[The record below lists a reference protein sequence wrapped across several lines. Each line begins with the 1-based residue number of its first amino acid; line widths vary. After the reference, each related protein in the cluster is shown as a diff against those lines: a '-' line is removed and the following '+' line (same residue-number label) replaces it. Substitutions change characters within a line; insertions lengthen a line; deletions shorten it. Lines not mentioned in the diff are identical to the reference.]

1 MADNK
6 QQDPLQ
12 TTEATEVKTTLKD
25 QLPGMDGAL
34 SFIKKYQNILI
45 AAGVAILG
53 IIVFMM
59 MRGGTSG
66 ANEMNADKALQ
77 PMRQYMQMDSFS
89 TVINGN
95 DSLGVT
101 SLKKYLAKYK
111 GTKAANEARLYGAI
125 CYLHLGNP
133 NETIKMLKDVGS
145 LGKQENAR
153 KLSLFGDAYSEKG
166 TSASPVNQSDCNE
179 AIDYYRKAA
188 DAFSEDEGNAAS
200 YLFKAA
206 QLYSQTGKAEKAK
219 ELYKEIKDKY
229 PGARL
234 VTESIEKYLGKEGVE
249 N

>member
-12 TTEATEVKTTLKD
+12 TTETTEVKTSLKD
-25 QLPGMDGAL
+25 QVPGIDGAMA
-34 SFIKKYQNILI
+34 FIKKYQNMLI
-45 AAGVAILG
+45 AAGVVILG
-53 IIVFMM
+53 LIVFLM

-66 ANEMNADKALQ
+66 ASELNADKALQ
-77 PMRQYMQMDSFS
+77 PARQYMQMDSFN
-89 TVINGN
+89 TVLNGN
-95 DSLGVT
+95 DSLGIT

-111 GTKAANEARLYGAI
+111 GTKAANEARLYGAV
-125 CYLHLGNP
+125 CYMHAGNP
-133 NETIKMLKDVGS
+133 NEAIKMLKDVGS

-153 KLSLFGDAYSEKG
+153 KFSLFGDAYSEKG

-188 DAFSEDEGNAAS
+188 DAFTEDEGNAAT

-206 QLYSQTGKAEKAK
+206 QLYSQTGKPEKAK

-229 PGARL
+229 PGARQ